1 MKEPLRKVWL
11 DPIEYGLVVKALHR
25 FREDLLQEES
35 PTEDVDSLLLKII
48 DTPVKNKKV
57 AAYEAR

>member
-25 FREDLLQEES
+25 FRADLISEEC
-35 PTEDVDSLLLKII
+35 PTEDVDNLLLKII
-48 DTPVKNKKV
+48 DTPVKNRNV
-57 AAYEAR
+57 DFETR

>member
-1 MKEPLRKVWL
+1 MKEPIRIVQL

-25 FREDLLQEES
+25 FRADLLNEDS

-48 DTPVKNKKV
+48 DTPVKNKRI
-57 AAYEAR
+57 AAYETR

>member
-35 PTEDVDSLLLKII
+35 PIEDVDSLLLKII
-48 DTPVKNKKV
+48 DTPVKNQKV
-57 AAYEAR
+57 AYEAR